1 MISYST
7 DIKSIRKFGA
17 IALLFFG
24 VLCALGVW
32 RQKLLPAYLFGFLS
46 TLGLGF
52 VLVPSYLKP
61 VYAGWLKIAHFFGKI
76 FTAFILALA
85 YYLVITPAA
94 LMKRV
99 FGGRPLPFSPDK
111 NISSY
116 WVARA
121 EPAQPKERFFKRY

>member
-17 IALLFFG
+17 IAFLFFG
-24 VLCALGVW
+24 ALCALGVW
-32 RQKLLPAYLFGFLS
+32 RQKLLPVYLFGILS
-46 TLGLGF
+46 ALGLGF

-61 VYAGWLKIAHFFGKI
+61 VYTGWLKIAHSLGKI

-99 FGGRPLPFSPDK
+99 FGGRPLPVSPDK
-111 NISSY
+111 KISSY
-116 WVARA
+116 WVVRS